1 MELAMPY
8 VATRHNSVVAHIIS
22 AVFGL
27 IALIILLHLA
37 FVLLE
42 ANPHNPLVN
51 FMADLA
57 NWFSWL
63 FRDMFTGIED
73 PKVRAVVNYGI
84 AALVYL
90 LIGGVLTGVG
100 RRWRTD

>member
-1 MELAMPY
+1 MPY
-8 VATRHNSVVAHIIS
+8 VASRHNPWIVHIITI
-22 AVFGL
+22 VFGL

-42 ANPHNPLVN
+42 ANPGNPLVD
-51 FMADLA
+51 FIADLA

-63 FRDMFTGIED
+63 FRDMFTVDD
-73 PKVRAVVNYGI
+73 PKVRAVVNYGL

-90 LIGGVLTGVG
+90 AIAGAVSGFG
-100 RRWRTD
+100 RRHWHD

>member
-1 MELAMPY
+1 MPY
-8 VATRHNSVVAHIIS
+8 VASRHNSLIAHVITI
-22 AVFGL
+22 VFGL

-42 ANPHNPLVN
+42 ANTANPLVA
-51 FMADLA
+51 FFADLA

-63 FRDMFTGIED
+63 FRDMFTVDD
-73 PKVRAVVNYGI
+73 PKVRAVVNYGL

-90 LIGGVLTGVG
+90 LIGGAIAGAG
-100 RRWRTD
+100 RRWAHD

>member
-1 MELAMPY
+1 MSH
-8 VATRHNSVVAHIIS
+8 VVTRYNPAIVHIVTAIFAVIAVV
-22 AVFGL
+22 
-27 IALIILLHLA
+27 ILLHLG

-42 ANPHNPLVN
+42 ANPRNPLVD

-57 NWFSWL
+57 NWFAWL

-90 LIGGVLTGVG
+90 AIGGMLSGFG
-100 RRWRTD
+100 RRWNH

>member
-1 MELAMPY
+1 MPY
-8 VATRHNSVVAHIIS
+8 VATRHNSLIAHVIS
-22 AVFGL
+22 IVFGL

-42 ANPHNPLVN
+42 ANAGNPLVS
-51 FMADLA
+51 FIADLA

-63 FRDMFTGIED
+63 FRDMFTIDD
-73 PKVRAVVNYGI
+73 PKVRAVVNYGL

-90 LIGGVLTGVG
+90 LIGGVLTGFG
-100 RRWRTD
+100 RRWRAAD

>member
-1 MELAMPY
+1 MPY
-8 VATRHNSVVAHIIS
+8 AGTRSNPVLHIIA

-42 ANPHNPLVN
+42 ANPGNPLVN
-51 FMADLA
+51 FIGDLA

-63 FRDMFTGIED
+63 FRDMFTVED
-73 PKVRAVVNYGI
+73 DKARAVANYGL

-90 LIGGVLTGVG
+90 AIGGVITGAG
-100 RRWRTD
+100 RRFRR

>member
-1 MELAMPY
+1 MPY
-8 VATRHNSVVAHIIS
+8 VASRHNSLIAHVITI
-22 AVFGL
+22 VFGL

-42 ANPHNPLVN
+42 ANPGNPLVN
-51 FMADLA
+51 IIGDMA

-63 FRDMFTGIED
+63 FRDMFTIDD
-73 PKVRAVVNYGI
+73 PKVRAVVNYGL

-90 LIGGVLTGVG
+90 LVGGAIAGAG
-100 RRWRTD
+100 RRWRS

>member
-1 MELAMPY
+1 MPY
-8 VATRHNSVVAHIIS
+8 VASRHNSWIVHII
-22 AVFGL
+22 AVIFGF

-42 ANPHNPLVN
+42 ANQGNPLVN
-51 FMADLA
+51 FIADLA

-63 FRDMFTGIED
+63 FRDMFTVDD
-73 PKVRAVVNYGI
+73 PKVRAVVNYGL

-90 LIGGVLTGVG
+90 AIAGAVASVG
-100 RRWRTD
+100 RSRWTRHD

>member
-1 MELAMPY
+1 MPY
-8 VATRHNSVVAHIIS
+8 VATRHYPVVVHIIA
-22 AVFGL
+22 AVFWL

-42 ANPHNPLVN
+42 ANPGNPLVD

-84 AALVYL
+84 AALIFL
-90 LIGGVLTGVG
+90 AIGGVVSGVG
-100 RRWRTD
+100 GRRRAHN

>member
-1 MELAMPY
+1 MPY
-8 VATRHNSVVAHIIS
+8 VASRHNPWIVHIITII
-22 AVFGL
+22 FGL

-51 FMADLA
+51 FIADLA

-63 FRDMFTGIED
+63 FRDMFRIDD
-73 PKVRAVVNYGI
+73 PKVRAVVNYGL

-90 LIGGVLTGVG
+90 AIGGAISGLG
-100 RRWRTD
+100 RRRWHD

>member
-1 MELAMPY
+1 MPY
-8 VATRHNSVVAHIIS
+8 ATSTRNSLVAHVIS
-22 AVFGL
+22 IVFGL

-42 ANPHNPLVN
+42 ANTGNPLVSAI
-51 FMADLA
+51 ADLA

-63 FRDMFTGIED
+63 FRDMFTIDD
-73 PKVRAVVNYGI
+73 PKARAVANYGL

-90 LIGGVLTGVG
+90 LVGGAIVGAG
-100 RRWRTD
+100 RRRWGRRD

>member
-1 MELAMPY
+1 MPY
-8 VATRHNSVVAHIIS
+8 VATRHNPLIVHLLTGI
-22 AVFGL
+22 FGL
-27 IALIILLHLA
+27 IALIILLYLG

-42 ANPHNPLVN
+42 ANPANPLVN
-51 FMADLA
+51 FFGDLA

-90 LIGGVLTGVG
+90 AIGGIISGIG
-100 RRWRTD
+100 RRHWAS

>member
-1 MELAMPY
+1 MPY
-8 VATRHNSVVAHIIS
+8 VATRHNPVIVHIIA
-22 AVFGL
+22 AVFWL

-42 ANPHNPLVN
+42 ANPGNPLVD

-84 AALVYL
+84 AALVFL
-90 LIGGVLTGVG
+90 AIGGVVSGVG
-100 RRWRTD
+100 GRRRGHN

>member
-1 MELAMPY
+1 MAH
-8 VATRHNSVVAHIIS
+8 VVTRYNPLIVHVIT
-22 AVFGL
+22 AVFGA
-27 IALIILLHLA
+27 IALIILLHLG

-73 PKVRAVVNYGI
+73 PKVRDVVNYGI

-90 LIGGVLTGVG
+90 AIGGLFSGFG
-100 RRWRTD
+100 RRWHD

>member
-1 MELAMPY
+1 MPY
-8 VATRHNSVVAHIIS
+8 SASRHNPWIVHIITII
-22 AVFGL
+22 FGL

-42 ANPHNPLVN
+42 ANQGNPLVN
-51 FMADLA
+51 FIADLA

-63 FRDMFTGIED
+63 FRDMFTIDD
-73 PKVRAVVNYGI
+73 PKVRAVVNYGL

-90 LIGGVLTGVG
+90 AIGGAIGGLG
-100 RRWRTD
+100 RRRWHD

>member
-1 MELAMPY
+1 MPY
-8 VATRHNSVVAHIIS
+8 VASRHNSLIAHVVTV
-22 AVFGL
+22 VFGL

-42 ANPHNPLVN
+42 ANPGNPLVN
-51 FMADLA
+51 AIGDMA

-63 FRDMFTGIED
+63 FRDMFTIDD
-73 PKVRAVVNYGI
+73 PKVRAVVNYGL

-90 LIGGVLTGVG
+90 LIGGAIAGAG
-100 RRWRTD
+100 RRWRSH